1 MVLQIEL
8 QIYAIF
14 LIDKKNTARKY
25 RAVFFTDIGNSISVS
40 PVHPLNA

>member
-25 RAVFFTDIGNSISVS
+25 RAAFFTDIGKYLTSS
-40 PVHPLNA
+40 